1 MDAIERLIAA
11 VQASGL
17 KRLRIATDAG
27 MPQTKLSKILNRR
40 QVPTVLE
47 FIAIARAIGSDPAL
61 LLTDGDLVIEVEKV
75 RVAHAAVSQARE
87 ILDGWL
93 PAQTLA
99 SAMAPAMAQVVP
111 LHKPHRDR
119 SAIPI
124 AAAANPNAELI
135 VELETERIL
144 VPRKAWN
151 RGARIIARVVGDS
164 MDGGA
169 DPLKDGEL
177 AYLNPTRSP
186 RTANGLV
193 ALIRRGDALFL
204 KKFEISGYA
213 ARLVSTN
220 GEYGPI
226 EVDVRAEDLQI
237 HGYLV
242 DHSPIGAVP

>member
-61 LLTDGDLVIEVEKV
+61 LLTDGDVVIEVEKV

-87 ILDGWL
+87 ILGGWL
-93 PAQTLA
+93 PAQEIGPA
-99 SAMAPAMAQVVP
+99 VAPVIPM
-111 LHKPHRDR
+111 HKPHRER
-119 SAIPI
+119 SAVPV

-177 AYLNPTRSP
+177 AYLKPTRSP

-204 KKFEISGYA
+204 KKFEISGYTV
-213 ARLVSTN
+213 RLVSTN
-220 GEYGPI
+220 AEYDAI

>member
-17 KRLRIATDAG
+17 KRLRVATDAG
-27 MPQTKLSKILNRR
+27 MRQTKLSKILNRK

-47 FIAIARAIGSDPAL
+47 FIAIARAIGADPAL

-87 ILDGWL
+87 ILSGWL
-93 PAQTLA
+93 PA
-99 SAMAPAMAQVVP
+99 PAIAEVVP
-111 LHKPHRDR
+111 LVKPQRDR
-119 SAIPI
+119 STTPVG
-124 AAAANPNAELI
+124 AAANPNAEMI
-135 VELETERIL
+135 AELETERVLI
-144 VPRKAWN
+144 PRKAWN

-177 AYLNPTRSP
+177 AYLKPTRSP

-193 ALIRRGDALFL
+193 VLLRRGDALFL
-204 KKFEISGYA
+204 KRFEIGGYNVRLISA
-213 ARLVSTN
+213 NEAYEAIELDAR
-220 GEYGPI
+220 E
-226 EVDVRAEDLQI
+226 EDLQI
-237 HGYLV
+237 YGYLV
-242 DHSPIGAVP
+242 DHSPIGVAPAS